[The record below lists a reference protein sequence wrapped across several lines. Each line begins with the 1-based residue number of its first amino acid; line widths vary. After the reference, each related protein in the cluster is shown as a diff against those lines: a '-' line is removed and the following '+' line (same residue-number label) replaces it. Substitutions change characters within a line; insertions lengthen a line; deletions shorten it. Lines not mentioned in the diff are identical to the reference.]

1 MLGVNAFLSSLNI
14 DHINL
19 FRLQSF
25 WRSRVGDLEA
35 FIVRRPGEPPRP
47 PPSGREL
54 ADR

>member
-25 WRSRVGDLEA
+25 CKAKLDLYSH
-35 FIVRRPGEPPRP
+35 P
-47 PPSGREL
+47 
-54 ADR
+54 